1 MLCFGVVLYV
11 RRLRPVLHFVRRRTS
26 CALCFDDAVCF
37 SLAIAIWF
45 AATSCFA
52 PIAKKYAAVGE
63 TFCLLC
69 FSWLLAWLC
78 SPSPLEEEVLAF
90 PCSFLAGRAQSEHR
104 RTGTQATAC
113 IPDVPSA
120 YCFCWCSKPS
130 NRKKIALR
138 ALSAFGAINSTPRG
152 GGRPHL
158 Y

>member
-11 RRLRPVLHFVRRRTS
+11 LRLRPVLHFVRRRTS

-78 SPSPLEEEVLAF
+78 SPSPLEEEVLAS
-90 PCSFLAGRAQSEHR
+90 PCLFLFLSRRKSTERTQEDRDPGYCVHSRCAFRLLLLLVLKAQ
-104 RTGTQATAC
+104 Q
-113 IPDVPSA
+113 
-120 YCFCWCSKPS
+120 SK
-130 NRKKIALR
+130 KKSRFARFLLLAL
-138 ALSAFGAINSTPRG
+138 
-152 GGRPHL
+152 
-158 Y
+158 